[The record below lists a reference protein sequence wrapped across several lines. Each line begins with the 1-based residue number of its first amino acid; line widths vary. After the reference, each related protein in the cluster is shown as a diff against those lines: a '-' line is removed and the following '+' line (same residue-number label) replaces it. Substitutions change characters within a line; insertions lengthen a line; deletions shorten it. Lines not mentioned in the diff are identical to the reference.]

1 MMKAFRNHGAHR
13 RVTSSCGGLEQP
25 ALPLE
30 HSAEPGD
37 GASAHEGVASPPP
50 IVEERRM
57 TTPSTGPDPQDLERV
72 AKAALRLVADGMTLG
87 LGTGRAAEAFIEA
100 LGAKARGG
108 MRVRGVPT
116 SNRSD
121 ALARKLNIEVVS
133 LEQIDRIDLAF
144 DGADEVTPDLQLTK
158 GLGGALLRE
167 RVVAHEAERF
177 IVLVTP
183 EKLVEKLGS
192 RTPIPIEV
200 VPFAVPTVTRHFKAL
215 GGKAVPRKKADGY
228 PYFTDNQN
236 WILDTDFGPIA
247 DPVALDAA
255 VRKVPGVVD
264 TGIFL
269 GMADLVL
276 VGDAGAVRELKRG
289 ARG

>member
-1 MMKAFRNHGAHR
+1 
-13 RVTSSCGGLEQP
+13 
-25 ALPLE
+25 
-30 HSAEPGD
+30 
-37 GASAHEGVASPPP
+37 
-50 IVEERRM
+50 M
-57 TTPSTGPDPQDLERV
+57 TTPSNGPDPQDLARV
-72 AKAALRLVADGMTLG
+72 ATAALRLVADGMTLG

-100 LGAKARGG
+100 LGAKSRGG

-116 SNRSD
+116 SNRSV

-133 LEQIDRIDLAF
+133 LEEVDHIDIAF
-144 DGADEVTPDLQLTK
+144 DGADEVTPELYLTK

-167 RVVAHEAERF
+167 RVVAHEADRF
-177 IVLVTP
+177 VVLVTP

-200 VPFAVPTVTRHFKAL
+200 VPFAVPTVTRHFKKL
-215 GGKAVPRKKADGY
+215 GGKAAPRKKADGY

-269 GMADLVL
+269 GMAHLVL
-276 VGDAGAVRELKRG
+276 VGEPGAVRELKRG
-289 ARG
+289 